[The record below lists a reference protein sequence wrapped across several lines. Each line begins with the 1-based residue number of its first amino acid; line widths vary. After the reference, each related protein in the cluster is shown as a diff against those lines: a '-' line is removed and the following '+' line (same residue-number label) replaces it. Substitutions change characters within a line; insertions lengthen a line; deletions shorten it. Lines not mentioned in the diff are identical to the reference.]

1 MTSLLTSPVTKITT
15 LPSLPKLVMATRP
28 RRSSAREARMPLSG
42 HLVELRKRLYLAAL
56 FIVLGAVV
64 GWFASD
70 YLLALLRDPIYAVA
84 ETQDRVA
91 TINYNSITS
100 AFDLKL
106 QIAFTVGIVIS
117 SPFWLYQIWAF
128 FVPGLTKKE
137 KKYTLGFMFSAFPL
151 FFLGSAAGWYVYP
164 HIVALMTSFAPS
176 EDTSIIEAKTYF
188 DFVLKLVIVVGV
200 AFVLPVFLVLFNFAG
215 LISAQSILK
224 SWRIAILMIT
234 LFTAIATP
242 AADVLSMFLLAIP
255 MIMLFFLAAGIAWL
269 HDKRVAKKTDSVN
282 PDEASALP
290 PTEPLSA

>member
-1 MTSLLTSPVTKITT
+1 
-15 LPSLPKLVMATRP
+15 MATHI
-28 RRSSAREARMPLSG
+28 RRNSANGAKMSLGG
-42 HLVELRKRLYLAAL
+42 HLFELRKRLYLAAL

-70 YLLALLRDPIYAVA
+70 YLLSLLRDPIYEVA
-84 ETQDRVA
+84 QTQDRVA
-91 TINYNSITS
+91 TINYASITS

-128 FVPGLTKKE
+128 FMPGLTKKE
-137 KKYTLGFMFSAFPL
+137 KKYTIGFMLSAIPL
-151 FFLGSAAGWYVYP
+151 FLLGCAAGWYVYP

-176 EDTSIIEAKTYF
+176 EDATIIEAKTYF

-215 LISAQSILK
+215 LLSAQSILK
-224 SWRIAILMIT
+224 SWRIAILTIT

-242 AADVLSMFLLAIP
+242 AADVLSMILLAIP
-255 MIMLFFLAAGIAWL
+255 MIMLYFLAAGIAWV
-269 HDKRVAKKTDSVN
+269 HDKRMAKKMDSEDPN
-282 PDEASALP
+282 QASSLP
-290 PTEPLSA
+290 PVEPLSA